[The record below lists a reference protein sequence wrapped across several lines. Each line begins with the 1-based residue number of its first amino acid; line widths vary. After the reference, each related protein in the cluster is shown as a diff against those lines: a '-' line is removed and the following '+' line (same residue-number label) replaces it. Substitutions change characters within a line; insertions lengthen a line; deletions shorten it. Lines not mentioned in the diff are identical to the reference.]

1 MGRLFTAQAVN
12 LTLAT
17 DAGDF
22 LLLTGIAGT
31 RAKIHE
37 IRVWQDGTTSLI
49 MDGLRFSRG
58 SGGSGG
64 GSVTEHDRD
73 GGETAAIV
81 VTSLPTT
88 DVISIDYELHMGWNL
103 LQEALWLPTPDQQLW
118 LNDGDDLGI
127 GRILTS
133 ATAHVSV
140 SVSVTWEEFGS

>member
-1 MGRLFTAQAVN
+1 MGRLHTVQAVN
-12 LTLAT
+12 LTLLT

-22 LLLTGIAGT
+22 LLLAGTAGT

-37 IRVWQDGTTSLI
+37 IRVWQDALTTLT

-58 SGGSGG
+58 AGGSGG
-64 GSVTEHDRD
+64 AALTEYDMD
-73 GGETAAIV
+73 PGDTAVLAA
-81 VTSLPTT
+81 TSLPTV
-88 DVISIDYELHMGWNL
+88 DVGTIDYQLHMGWNL

-127 GRILTS
+127 GRIVTS
-133 ATAHVSV
+133 AVAHASV